1 MYSRVADGSWPFDY
15 EVEEWDFLK
24 SQSLVHYDF
33 SIQGFY
39 PFYKKI
45 ILMS

>member
-1 MYSRVADGSWPFDY
+1 MYSRVDDGSWPLDY
-15 EVEEWDFLK
+15 DVEEWDFLR

-33 SIQGFY
+33 SIQEFY

-45 ILMS
+45 LMS